1 MMDFILHILELLGF
15 IFLVVLVLITR
26 EGPGQ
31 DLTARGI
38 NGIICLWSV
47 IKQKRRLHE
56 FVRVMDENWNEVT
69 LDEGT
74 MFRIGAQG
82 GGAVYTVKRPFSFL
96 TRDLMETVG
105 FRKDDDKIT

>member
-1 MMDFILHILELLGF
+1 
-15 IFLVVLVLITR
+15 ITR

-31 DLTARGI
+31 DRTARGI

-56 FVRVMDENWNEVT
+56 FIRVMDENWNEVT

-74 MFRIGAQG
+74 QFRVGSQG
-82 GGAVYTVKRPFSFL
+82 GGELCTVVRPFGFL

-105 FRKDDDKIT
+105 FRKDDRRVT